1 MDVPIMRTTKPR
13 ALPTILRLIDWLN
26 MVLGSWELER
36 KVGVRRYSP
45 RPTINRMNPAP
56 LISMFGAQALAV
68 PAGFGGSGL
77 AIGAQIDA
85 PIHCE
90 RSCLPLAY
98 AYELAGKGSRR
109 ACSRDTIGCEWSQAS
124 ARATAF
130 AANSP
135 FPYAHRNDWSLPKAA
150 AHVKAIEL

>member
-1 MDVPIMRTTKPR
+1 M
-13 ALPTILRLIDWLN
+13 
-26 MVLGSWELER
+26 
-36 KVGVRRYSP
+36 
-45 RPTINRMNPAP
+45 NRMKPAF

-68 PAGFGGSGL
+68 PTGFGGSGL
-77 AIGAQIDA
+77 AIGAEIAA

-90 RSCLPLAY
+90 RPCLQLAY
-98 AYELAGKGSRR
+98 AYELARKGSRR

-135 FPYAHRNDWSLPKAA
+135 FPYAHRNDWNPPIREVSVSLPIGFLRRRARAQCWRTDRPEAIQVDAA
-150 AHVKAIEL
+150 PTQLKKEPGGVSEKQLAVSDVA

>member
-1 MDVPIMRTTKPR
+1 M
-13 ALPTILRLIDWLN
+13 
-26 MVLGSWELER
+26 
-36 KVGVRRYSP
+36 
-45 RPTINRMNPAP
+45 NRMKPAF

-68 PAGFGGSGL
+68 PAGFGSSGL
-77 AIGAQIDA
+77 AIGAQIAA

-90 RSCLPLAY
+90 RSCLQLAH

-130 AANSP
+130 AANFAVLVRTS
-135 FPYAHRNDWSLPKAA
+135 K
-150 AHVKAIEL
+150 